1 MDYANVDNL
10 LAGSRM
16 NVGETSNLA
25 QIALSYSNSFSDSK
39 HYDFVCILSVLAQ
52 ISIDSC
58 KRSFDCDVNHEIRRI
73 KREMDLNTNGY
84 PSFWRTIRPDF
95 NRPQLINK
103 QIACPMNYLNSYKD
117 DQIRDTRETY
127 PMDKFFINYSPIEP
141 RRKSKRV
148 ERLIQTYS
156 LQLYKY
162 NAEEDRENEEY
173 FLLRQDFDDLVQDI
187 RRTYISNNYLGLMS
201 WLINRALSITD
212 SVRNHSDQMR
222 STLSKNRA
230 LLFKVLYEVSPRQFL
245 QCFAKNASKVYQ

>member
-1 MDYANVDNL
+1 VDFAKVDNN
-10 LAGSRM
+10 LAKSQTAI
-16 NVGETSNLA
+16 GESSNLA
-25 QIALSYSNSFSDSK
+25 QIALSYSGAFPDGK
-39 HYDFVCILSVLAQ
+39 YTDYVCILSVVAQ
-52 ISIDSC
+52 AAIDNA
-58 KRSFDCDVNHEIRRI
+58 KRTFDCDIPNEIRRV

-103 QIACPMNYLNSYKD
+103 QISCPMNYLNSYKD
-117 DQIRDTRETY
+117 EQIRDTRETY
-127 PMDKFFINYSPIEP
+127 SMDKFFINYSTIEP

-148 ERLIQTYS
+148 EKLIQTYS